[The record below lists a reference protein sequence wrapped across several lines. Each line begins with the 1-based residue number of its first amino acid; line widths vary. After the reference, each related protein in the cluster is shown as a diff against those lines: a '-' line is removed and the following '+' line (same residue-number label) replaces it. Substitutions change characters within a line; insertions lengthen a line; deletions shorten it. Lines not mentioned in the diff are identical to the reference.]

1 MLRLVDLVAITT
13 KRVPRCSQPRGSTMS
28 PSGSL
33 WHFGVRGESV
43 GGGCAVRQSVSPHQS
58 SGRGVEGGECQSIS
72 SSTYCKPTTLF
83 LTYTSN
89 FRSENLPALPDALTV
104 DAEVPPGARRRYRG
118 PSRLGAAGHP
128 LGSYRYEVK
137 QPQHED
143 LLKKSSGADFPDP
156 IGGGNVPADARFT
169 PRTPSGGRGEEWEN
183 RLRGPRPHIK

>member
-1 MLRLVDLVAITT
+1 
-13 KRVPRCSQPRGSTMS
+13 MS

-89 FRSENLPALPDALTV
+89 FRSENLPALPDALTWTPKCHQEPEGDIADPRGWERRGTRLVVIATRSNSPSMKIFSKNRV
-104 DAEVPPGARRRYRG
+104 D
-118 PSRLGAAGHP
+118 
-128 LGSYRYEVK
+128 
-137 QPQHED
+137 
-143 LLKKSSGADFPDP
+143 ADFPDP
-156 IGGGNVPADARFT
+156 IGGGNVPTDARFT
-169 PRTPSGGRGEEWEN
+169 PRTPSGGRGEEWEH
-183 RLRGPRPHIK
+183 RLRGPRPHIKCQAGPEG

>member
-1 MLRLVDLVAITT
+1 
-13 KRVPRCSQPRGSTMS
+13 MS

-43 GGGCAVRQSVSPHQS
+43 GGACAVRQSVSPHQS

-104 DAEVPPGARRRYRG
+104 DAEVPPGARRRYSR
-118 PSRLGAAGHP
+118 PSRLGAAGHA
-128 LGSYRYEVK
+128 LGSYSYEVK

-143 LLKKSSGADFPDP
+143 LLKNRVDADFPDP

>member
-1 MLRLVDLVAITT
+1 MLRLFDLVAITT

-33 WHFGVRGESV
+33 WHFGVRGESI

-104 DAEVPPGARRRYRG
+104 DAEVPPGARRRYSG
-118 PSRLGAAGHP
+118 PSRLGAAGHA
-128 LGSYRYEVK
+128 LGSYSYEVK

-143 LLKKSSGADFPDP
+143 LLKKSSGC
-156 IGGGNVPADARFT
+156 
-169 PRTPSGGRGEEWEN
+169 
-183 RLRGPRPHIK
+183 